1 MEHRAWDMYSS
12 ETVDDDNPPGEVDST
27 ESSDDES
34 KVALR
39 EDVEKICLTL
49 ADRIEANGSKRPNIT
64 KRWRDSARRMIDLD
78 KRTLEQV
85 LTAIDWCQNDEFWH
99 VNVLS
104 VPTLREKYDQLRLA
118 AMRERRALRAAPR
131 QQQETD
137 AQFDRAMARAAARDE
152 QAELPL
158 GRKEIS

>member
-1 MEHRAWDMYSS
+1 MYSS
-12 ETVDDDNPPGEVDST
+12 ETVGDDNPPGGVDST

-34 KVALR
+34 KAVLR

-49 ADRIEANGSKRPNIT
+49 ADRIEANGSKRPTIT

-78 KRTLEQV
+78 KRTLDQV

-118 AMRERRALRAAPR
+118 AMRERRALRSAPR

-137 AQFDRAMARAAARDE
+137 ALFDRAMARAEARDG
-152 QAELPL
+152 QAEEPQQH
-158 GRKEIS
+158 GEIA